1 MRCIPVSL
9 PQQDKPTTLGRA
21 GPDIL
26 GSCQHTAGSQLSRGP
41 VVALHPPGLGQA
53 RPFWQLSGLRAEEAA
68 QLVGKVT
75 ALAPRHSVPARL
87 LKTGCENP
95 LREGGGVGECAKP
108 TANAGDSSTG
118 TGRGNGPDPL
128 RLRGRSP
135 SSCGPLRGELAPP
148 TSGLWRLGNMGRH
161 RGRCLEP
168 AQKGDQELQANPQ
181 VEEGEVLVC
190 PPTCSCRWG
199 KSQRSGNQ
207 TPHFLGILILHWA
220 PTQAAREPPWAITSQ
235 PLGRDGWAEVSHY
248 GSWLSGLCGQ
258 ESWT

>member
-1 MRCIPVSL
+1 MC
-9 PQQDKPTTLGRA
+9 
-21 GPDIL
+21 
-26 GSCQHTAGSQLSRGP
+26 
-41 VVALHPPGLGQA
+41 ALHPSLPATAGQAHHPRASWARHPGLLPAHCRLPALQGPRGCPAPTRA
-53 RPFWQLSGLRAEEAA
+53 RPGPPVLATVRAEEAA

-118 TGRGNGPDPL
+118 TGRRNGPDPL
-128 RLRGRSP
+128 RLRGRPP

-220 PTQAAREPPWAITSQ
+220 PTQAAQEPPWAITSQ

>member
-1 MRCIPVSL
+1 MRCNPVSL
-9 PQQDKPTTLGRA
+9 PQQDEPAALGRT

-26 GSCQHTAGSQLSRGP
+26 GSCQHAAGSQFSRGP

-95 LREGGGVGECAKP
+95 LKEGRAVGECAKP
-108 TANAGDSSTG
+108 TPNTGDSSTR

-135 SSCGPLRGELAPP
+135 PSCGPRRGELAPP
-148 TSGLWRLGNMGRH
+148 TSGLWRLGNMAAQRPLPGTCPEGRPGAPGKPTG
-161 RGRCLEP
+161 GR
-168 AQKGDQELQANPQ
+168 
-181 VEEGEVLVC
+181 
-190 PPTCSCRWG
+190 R
-199 KSQRSGNQ
+199 
-207 TPHFLGILILHWA
+207 
-220 PTQAAREPPWAITSQ
+220 
-235 PLGRDGWAEVSHY
+235 
-248 GSWLSGLCGQ
+248 
-258 ESWT
+258 